1 MRGSASGGGV
11 GQTQHRIL
19 RDTVNEWAVRIQL
32 ECFLVWLTFLTENC
46 MEMNE
51 IGPGAF
57 PVPPLWIRSWRH
69 FNTYL
74 GGFEFSPHSRAGIA
88 QSVERLACL
97 ISHCERQHDSSWF
110 RVPPMPCRNVE
121 ETAPLPCWL
130 PRGQQVSHQR

>member
-32 ECFLVWLTFLTENC
+32 ECFFVWLTFLTENC

-57 PVPPLWIRSWRH
+57 PVPPLDPLMEALQ
-69 FNTYL
+69 YL
-74 GGFEFSPHSRAGIA
+74 SR
-88 QSVERLACL
+88 
-97 ISHCERQHDSSWF
+97 WF
-110 RVPPMPCRNVE
+110 RVFPSQPSRDSSVGR
-121 ETAPLPCWL
+121 A
-130 PRGQQVSHQR
+130 SA